1 MVQIILA
8 IVKVAWLAAS
18 YSVIISFLSAQLP
31 ALIAWCI
38 TVFSWFDDILPFIVA
53 AVGTIRW
60 LIGNVAFNFVI
71 VCWLMLPPLKTF
83 IYFGHQAAT
92 FGGTAAHAIQTNDS
106 TEDNFDAAAMFEH
119 INSQF

>member
-8 IVKVAWLAAS
+8 IVKVAWLAGS
-18 YSVIISFLSAQLP
+18 YSVILSFLTAQLP
-31 ALIAWCI
+31 ALIAWCV

-60 LIGNVAFNFVI
+60 LIGDVAFNFAL
-71 VCWLMLPPLKTF
+71 VCWLMLPPLKSF

-92 FGGTAAHAIQTNDS
+92 FAGTAPHAIQSHDS
-106 TEDNFDAAAMFEH
+106 ADENFDGAAFLESMNDKF
-119 INSQF
+119 

>member
-18 YSVIISFLSAQLP
+18 YTVILNFLSGNIP
-31 ALIAWCI
+31 ALIAWCV

-60 LIGNVAFNFVI
+60 LVGNVAFNFALT
-71 VCWLMLPPLKTF
+71 CWLLLPPFKTF

-92 FGGTAAHAIQTNDS
+92 FGGLAAHAIDYGS
-106 TEDNFDAAAMFEH
+106 KSS
-119 INSQF
+119 NSN